1 MKRLI
6 AVSVSVVSTG
16 GSPDLKADAET
27 CVGEHGYSY
36 LCDVPS
42 AEDLVQIPGTSW
54 LIASGFSGGV
64 SLNLIDV
71 KARSSRPLY
80 PSELSTAR
88 HDADLYANCPDAPEP
103 DTFVSH
109 GLHVRATGENQ
120 SLLYVV
126 GHGGRETIEV
136 FEIDSSGA
144 LPEIAWIGCVFT
156 PDSMAANS
164 VTSTSDG
171 SILATIPLHTG
182 VEISDIFLGDAG
194 ATGAAYAWSPGD
206 ETLTK
211 IVGTEMSYANGI
223 EVSED
228 ESTFLIAS
236 SGHQKVFAFSNEN
249 PAKLLGTSEL
259 MDIIPDNL
267 HRDSSG
273 RMITAGLSV
282 IDPVCGDVALDK
294 PFDLDA
300 FASCNRPFSVISVD
314 PSTLELTEI
323 AGSPAHTHF
332 SNVTMALEVEGE
344 RWIGT
349 FAGDRVAYRSVQKT
363 P

>member
-1 MKRLI
+1 MKRLVALSLLI
-6 AVSVSVVSTG
+6 VSTSI
-16 GSPDLKADAET
+16 SPDLKADDDT
-27 CVGEHGYSY
+27 CASEHGFSY

-54 LIASGFSGGV
+54 LVASGFSGGI

-71 KARSSRPLY
+71 GARSLRPFY
-80 PSELSTAR
+80 PSEVSAAR
-88 HDADLYANCPDAPEP
+88 HDAQMYPDCPEAPEP
-103 DTFVSH
+103 DAFVSH
-109 GLHVRATGENQ
+109 GLHVRATGEDT

-126 GHGGRETIEV
+126 GHGARETIEI
-136 FEIDSSGA
+136 FEIDSSADVPG
-144 LPEIAWIGCVFT
+144 IAWVGCVFT
-156 PDSMAANS
+156 PDGMAANS
-164 VTSTSDG
+164 VTSMSDG

-182 VEISDIFLGDAG
+182 IEISDIFLTSGG

-206 ETLTK
+206 KTLAK

-228 ESTFLIAS
+228 ESRFLIAS
-236 SGHQKVFAFSNEN
+236 SGHQKIFAFSNEN
-249 PAKLLGTSEL
+249 PAKLLGTSGP

-273 RMITAGLSV
+273 RMITAGLSIV
-282 IDPVCGDVALDK
+282 DPFCGDVALDK
-294 PFDLDA
+294 PFDLEA
-300 FASCNRPFSVISVD
+300 FASCHRPFSVVSVD
-314 PSTLELTEI
+314 PSTLALEEI

-332 SNVTMALEVEGE
+332 SNVTMALEVDGE
-344 RWIGT
+344 LWIGT
-349 FAGDRVAYRSVQKT
+349 FAGDRVAYRSIKAS